1 MAPKRASRAGCS
13 VLLNGVLPASL
24 RTRADKGMVRP
35 ETEPH
40 GSVMTEPAAQ
50 PPGLATWLLVG
61 TIFGAILFALYAP
74 LVYDLAQR
82 GSI

>member
-1 MAPKRASRAGCS
+1 
-13 VLLNGVLPASL
+13 
-24 RTRADKGMVRP
+24 MVRP

-40 GSVMTEPAAQ
+40 GSVMTEPAVQA
-50 PPGLATWLLVG
+50 PGLATWLLVG